1 MTLDEIMKSL
11 YFKKEAYFVDM
22 FGKIKSNQTT
32 LYGDRN
38 NCSSRSHIE
47 QWLAMNDL
55 LNVAHFLNK
64 DWTPHWEDTEEDK
77 YTIVVD
83 KGMPIPLKVNQ
94 PVGFVYFSCKK
105 HAEKAIE
112 IIGEKHLL
120 QILMG

>member
-64 DWTPHWEDTEEDK
+64 DWTPHWEDAKEEK
-77 YTIVVD
+77 YTIVVN
-83 KGMPIPLKVNQ
+83 KGMPIPLQVNQ
-94 PVGFVYFSCKK
+94 PVNFVYFSCKE
-105 HAEKAIE
+105 HTEKAIE